1 MHVDKFISHRG
12 ANSDFIEN
20 TIEAFQIA
28 KAAGFNWFETDVQ
41 MSSDGELF
49 LFHDKTPKRFADCD
63 KNVIEMTLA
72 ELKQIQL
79 ADSVLKVKAKIPT
92 LREYLDW
99 ASENDVF
106 TNLELKI
113 STQDKKYQQKLVE
126 NVFKILQKYPNLKTK
141 VLISSFSN
149 FVMKLLKKYKDYPQ
163 GKLFYTVNWPRDFSY
178 IDKNLYKNYKQN
190 RYLAIIIN
198 YCCLNQQR
206 VNYLKRKFDKI
217 FVYSVY
223 TDCEAKQLLA
233 WDIDAMFI
241 DKKEQL
247 NLTL

>member
-12 ANSDFIEN
+12 ANSYFIEN
-20 TIEAFQIA
+20 TLEAFQIA
-28 KAAGFNWFETDVQ
+28 KNTGFNWFETDVQ

-63 KNVIEMTLA
+63 KNVIEMSLN

-79 ADSVLKVKAKIPT
+79 IHPVLKVKAKIPT

-106 TNLELKI
+106 SNLELKI
-113 STQDKKYQQKLVE
+113 TTQDKNYQQKLVE
-126 NVFKILQKYPNLKTK
+126 KIFKILQEYPKLKTK
-141 VLISSFSN
+141 ILISSFSN
-149 FVMKLLKKYKDYPQ
+149 FVMKVLRKYKNYPQ
-163 GKLFYTVNWPRDFSY
+163 GKLFYTINWPRHFDY
-178 IDKNLYKNYKQN
+178 IDKKLHKNYKRN
-190 RYLAIIIN
+190 AYLAIVIN
-198 YCCLNQQR
+198 YSCLNQQR
-206 VNYLKRKFDKI
+206 VNYLKRKFNKI

-223 TDCEAKQLLA
+223 TDSEVKQLLT
-233 WDIDAMFI
+233 WGIDAIFI

-247 NLTL
+247 NLSL